1 MKHYGTIILLATVIL
16 GACTKDIEYKG
27 PDSKRMLIINSVTK
41 SGDIPVFKL
50 SHSAFFLDS
59 YYSSGYLN
67 TDVTIDVGI
76 NGQTCPATYVDSLK
90 GYSDGRVI
98 TEGDVISVT
107 ASHPNYG
114 TVRATDTVPLAQ
126 NCHFSSYRKEYVPVQ
141 TMSELFDDFFLD
153 FDDKKVDSVWVAEI
167 EIDGVDSKKDYY
179 ILSILPTMTYY
190 MYNDFMGQY
199 DTLTQSLHFKI
210 PAETKLL
217 IGLADEATSILEET
231 EGDSQFNWGKQS
243 FIFDDLHIKDG
254 NKLCFNIMMEKPD
267 TISWIL
273 TYENDSYITDSKS
286 YSIAD
291 KIKDTIIYS
300 VDINLYALSNA
311 YYFYHKSVK
320 DYRDADDIS
329 FLPEPVTILNNVKGG
344 AGILGTYAGK
354 TFQYSH
360 TYKFK

>member
-1 MKHYGTIILLATVIL
+1 MKQYGTIILLATVIL
-16 GACTKDIEYKG
+16 GACTKEIEYKG

-59 YYSSGYLN
+59 YYSSGYM
-67 TDVTIDVGI
+67 TSGVTVDVDI
-76 NGQTCPATYVDSLK
+76 NGQTCPATYVDSLN

-114 TVRATDTVPLAQ
+114 TVRATDTVPHAQ
-126 NCHFSSYRKEYVPVQ
+126 NCHYSSYRKEYIPAQ
-141 TMSELFDDFFLD
+141 TMSELFDDYYLD

-190 MYNDFMGQY
+190 RYNDYMGQY

-210 PAETKLL
+210 PAETKVL

-267 TISWIL
+267 TIDVIY
-273 TYENDSYITDSKS
+273 TTDSEGFYTENS
-286 YSIAD
+286 TYSIAD
-291 KIKDTIIYS
+291 KIKDEVIYS
-300 VDINLYALSNA
+300 VDIKLYVLSNA
-311 YYFYHKSVK
+311 YYYYHKSVM
-320 DYRDADDIS
+320 DYRNSDDIS
-329 FLPEPVTILNNVKGG
+329 LLSEPVTILHNVTGG
-344 AGILGTYAGK
+344 AGILGTYSSRQ
-354 TFQYSH
+354 FHLEFSNR
-360 TYKFK
+360 FK